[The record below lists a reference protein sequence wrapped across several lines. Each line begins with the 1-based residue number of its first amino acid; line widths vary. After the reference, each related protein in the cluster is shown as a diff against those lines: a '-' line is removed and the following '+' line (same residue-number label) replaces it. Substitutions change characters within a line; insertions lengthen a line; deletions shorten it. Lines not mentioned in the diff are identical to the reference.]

1 MGTYLKP
8 ETTSLSRLNNKE
20 YLNMMQRVATLLSVE
35 ETVTKLGVGSIL
47 PPPSTYFH
55 SNWKTW

>member
-20 YLNMMQRVATLLSVE
+20 YLNMMQRIAALLTAE
-35 ETVTKLGVGSIL
+35 ETVTKLGVESIL
-47 PPPSTYFH
+47 APFNALSL
-55 SNWKTW
+55 NWKTW